1 MKEHYGL
8 ELAESSIRIVA
19 QRHAHN
25 IKEIQKSIQVYKPD
39 NLLGK
44 EITIAQTDGA
54 MVPIVTIDD
63 AFEGDKRTTR
73 KTEWKEYRLAL
84 ARKKGTITPVYS
96 ALIGST
102 EEAGDQLQWVVD
114 AIGKNN
120 GVHCVGD
127 GAPWIAEQVER
138 VFGNNAHYLIDLY
151 HLSGYLA
158 SAASC
163 CSTENE
169 PAWLY
174 AMQKLIKANNTDL
187 VIQELENH
195 FTQHTEDSCPAFKC
209 YNYIIKRMNQL
220 DYKSAIEQDL
230 PIGSGEIEGGHRSVV
245 QKRLK
250 LAGGWWRLENAQA
263 MLAMLT
269 LRANGFWNNYWNRF
283 RSYEFAIN

>member
-1 MKEHYGL
+1 MPLVKTTAFIVSGMERLGSLNKLKGY
-8 ELAESSIRIVA
+8 LAIMPLSHRLISS
-19 QRHAHN
+19 
-25 IKEIQKSIQVYKPD
+25 
-39 NLLGK
+39 L
-44 EITIAQTDGA
+44 
-54 MVPIVTIDD
+54 
-63 AFEGDKRTTR
+63 
-73 KTEWKEYRLAL
+73 
-84 ARKKGTITPVYS
+84 
-96 ALIGST
+96 
-102 EEAGDQLQWVVD
+102 
-114 AIGKNN
+114 
-120 GVHCVGD
+120 
-127 GAPWIAEQVER
+127 
-138 VFGNNAHYLIDLY
+138 
-151 HLSGYLA
+151 GYLA

-263 MLAMLT
+263 MLACL
-269 LRANGFWNNYWNRF
+269 L
-283 RSYEFAIN
+283 